1 MAAWDGDLTLT
12 WLWLSV
18 CIVVKTPTTTLSS
31 NLHLYLWRKE
41 HNDQVDQGSEIVSAT
56 EENTFVYDADSKFS
70 ARWITAVEF
79 QGMCM
84 NQLFVAKPLQSG
96 PVVVR
101 SCRVYLLSF
110 RHDRRARLRGSK
122 DPGQRTASR
131 RRLYCYLRLPLLRV
145 SSSAIE
151 NRNWAYA
158 IEEERATGWG
168 SDPWRNQQQSCHD
181 LLRSAD
187 NGKKSW

>member
-1 MAAWDGDLTLT
+1 M
-12 WLWLSV
+12 
-18 CIVVKTPTTTLSS
+18 
-31 NLHLYLWRKE
+31 
-41 HNDQVDQGSEIVSAT
+41 SAT
-56 EENTFVYDADSKFS
+56 EENTVYDADSKFS

-79 QGMCM
+79 QGM

-101 SCRVYLLSF
+101 SCRVYLQSF

-187 NGKKSW
+187 NGKVTGISFICEEHCDDDDTALDYDGLSQSQTAHGATWKSEGVLNPNPIYHIHVYL